1 MWRFFQADALP
12 GDLSPAVWLE
22 RVLPRQR
29 EVYYDAYLRARRV
42 LAEGAFDRVATFF
55 AADERGPVGLAV
67 VTGSGTGRH
76 AGFVGVRGDR
86 RFRGLG
92 RALMMRVISAVRGQG
107 VTRLSTVGV
116 NSRNA
121 AAMRL
126 FTGLGFEGKA
136 GTGIRMRRSLEAPLP
151 AFEAVE
157 GFPIRAIQAGDEA
170 EWVRMKNACFREE
183 GMRESSVEDFRREFL
198 ESPIFDFGRVFVVSQ
213 GARIVG
219 TASAWE
225 ANYGEGPVGLIHWVG
240 VEPEYRGLGLGRAV
254 SIRALE
260 ELAAR
265 GYADAWL
272 NTSYERAAA
281 VRLYERLGFEVHRE
295 TWTYT
300 LSVVPA

>member
-1 MWRFFQADALP
+1 
-12 GDLSPAVWLE
+12 
-22 RVLPRQR
+22 
-29 EVYYDAYLRARRV
+29 
-42 LAEGAFDRVATFF
+42 
-55 AADERGPVGLAV
+55 
-67 VTGSGTGRH
+67 
-76 AGFVGVRGDR
+76 
-86 RFRGLG
+86 
-92 RALMMRVISAVRGQG
+92 
-107 VTRLSTVGV
+107 
-116 NSRNA
+116 
-121 AAMRL
+121 
-126 FTGLGFEGKA
+126 
-136 GTGIRMRRSLEAPLP
+136 
-151 AFEAVE
+151 
-157 GFPIRAIQAGDEA
+157 
-170 EWVRMKNACFREE
+170 
-183 GMRESSVEDFRREFL
+183 MRESSVEDFRREFL